1 MACSKHEALEKMGMD
16 VFRRAQPSPDSENEG
31 FVDETLNMQPNASS
45 ISSWTGSYGEGS
57 MP

>member
-1 MACSKHEALEKMGMD
+1 MACSKHEALENMGMD

-45 ISSWTGSYGEGS
+45 ISDWASREG
-57 MP
+57 